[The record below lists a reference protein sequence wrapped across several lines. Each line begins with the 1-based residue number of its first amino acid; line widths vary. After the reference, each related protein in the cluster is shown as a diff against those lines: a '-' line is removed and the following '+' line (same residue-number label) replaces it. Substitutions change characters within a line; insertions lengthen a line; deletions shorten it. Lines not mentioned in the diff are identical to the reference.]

1 MNDFTKPLA
10 DAIRQA
16 RVQLN
21 LTQEQVA
28 ELADTD
34 PMNIMKMENTNRNAN
49 PELATLYPVVRALN
63 INPQDIFYPEIAR
76 ENPRIQLLQQLV
88 SGCTDS
94 EADALI
100 PIIRE
105 LLQFMRSNNKTHID
119 E

>member
-10 DAIRQA
+10 DSIKQA
-16 RVQLN
+16 RRRLG

-28 ELADTD
+28 DIAGVD
-34 PMNIMKMENTNRNAN
+34 PVNIMKMENVSRNSN

-63 INPQDIFYPEIAR
+63 INPQDIFYPGIAR
-76 ENPRIQLLQQLV
+76 DNPRIQLLQQLI
-88 SGCTDS
+88 SDCSDS

-100 PIIRE
+100 PIVRE
-105 LLQFMRSNNKTHID
+105 LLQFMRSNGKTHID